1 MILRSL
7 TAQWVATVFVGM
19 VSFAV
24 SIFIARQ
31 TGPTNFGEYSFALSV
46 GAVLVIFIDG
56 GMRKLL
62 MRERTRPSPHLT
74 HLLDLLPSIAFGHAL
89 MVALASSLIAI
100 TFFIDQIA
108 LALAMV
114 WCFFAIVVAE
124 NISAMLRGEGR
135 LELDAGWQMG
145 QRSSSA
151 ACIVLAIVLGFHSP
165 WHILAAWAL
174 GAQIINLLFLFGF
187 KFRPSLIFG
196 FKFRPS
202 LKFRPTLYKAVL
214 PLLWIDLA
222 TAVYFRSDI
231 MMLQWL
237 GVHQDQIGQY
247 AAGYRLIEAVV
258 LIANPVGILL
268 FRHIR
273 LLNKDRRALCRY
285 IPRATALAAILG
297 VTGATFIAG
306 FAEPIVAL
314 TYGSNYTET
323 AGLLAILAWSLAFI
337 LPNAILTRVV
347 LALNLERP
355 YVFAASIAAISN
367 VTLNFVFI
375 VRYGPQA
382 AAWVTFVTEAVL
394 FVILTFAVSRNLK
407 RPYSGSSGVT

>member
-7 TAQWVATVFVGM
+7 AAQWGATIYVG
-19 VSFAV
+19 VVPFALSV
-24 SIFIARQ
+24 LIARQ
-31 TGPTNFGEYSFALSV
+31 TGPANFGEYSFALSL
-46 GAVLVIFIDG
+46 GAVLAIFIDG
-56 GMRKLL
+56 GMRNLI
-62 MRERTRPSPHLT
+62 MRERTRPSPHLA
-74 HLLDLLPSIAFGHAL
+74 HLSDQLLAVAFGQAL
-89 MVALASSLIAI
+89 IVALVSSLIAI

-108 LALAMV
+108 LALATV
-114 WCFFAIVVAE
+114 WCFFGIVTAQY
-124 NISAMLRGEGR
+124 ISATLRGEGR
-135 LELDAGWQMG
+135 LALEAGWQMG
-145 QRSSSA
+145 QRSFSA
-151 ACIVLAIVLGFHSP
+151 ACIVLVIVVGFHSP

-174 GAQIINLLFLFGF
+174 GALTVNLLFLFGL
-187 KFRPSLIFG
+187 KY
-196 FKFRPS
+196 RPS
-202 LKFRPTLYKAVL
+202 LKFRPRLYKVVL

-237 GVHQDQIGQY
+237 GVHQEQIGQY
-247 AAGYRLIEAVV
+247 AAGYRLIEAVI

-273 LLNKDRRALCRY
+273 LLNKDRRALGRH

-297 VTGATFIAG
+297 FAGAMFIAG

-314 TYGSNYTET
+314 TYGSNYAET

-337 LPNAILTRVV
+337 LPNAILTQAA
-347 LALNLERP
+347 LALDLERP
-355 YVFAASIAAISN
+355 YVFAAAIAAISN

-394 FVILTFAVSRNLK
+394 FVILTFALSRNLK
-407 RPYSGSSGVT
+407 RPYSGSSGTT

>member
-1 MILRSL
+1 MILKAL
-7 TAQWVATVFVGM
+7 AAQWAAIVSVGI

-31 TGPTNFGEYSFALSV
+31 TGPSNFGEYSVALSV
-46 GAVLVIFIDG
+46 GAVLAIFIDG

-62 MRERTRPSPHLT
+62 MRERTRPSPHLM
-74 HLLDLLPSIAFGHAL
+74 HLSDLLPSIAFSHAFI
-89 MVALASSLIAI
+89 VALASSLIAI
-100 TFFIDQIA
+100 AFFIDQIA

-114 WCFFAIVVAE
+114 WCFFAIVVAQ
-124 NISAMLRGEGR
+124 NISAMLRAEGR
-135 LELDAGWQMG
+135 LLLDAGWQMG
-145 QRSSSA
+145 QRCSSA
-151 ACIVLAIVLGFHSP
+151 ACIVLVTVLGFHSP
-165 WHILAAWAL
+165 WHILVAWAL

-187 KFRPSLIFG
+187 KFRPSFLFG

-202 LKFRPTLYKAVL
+202 LKFLPTLYKAVL

-222 TAVYFRSDI
+222 TAVYYRSDI
-231 MMLQWL
+231 IMLQWL
-237 GVHQDQIGQY
+237 GVPQEQIGQY
-247 AAGYRLIEAVV
+247 YAGYRLIEAVI
-258 LIANPVGILL
+258 LIANPVGVLL

-273 LLNKDRRALCRY
+273 LLNKDRRALGRY

-297 VTGATFIAG
+297 VTGATFISG

-314 TYGSNYTET
+314 TYGSNYTE
-323 AGLLAILAWSLAFI
+323 ASGLLAILAWSLVFI
-337 LPNAILTRVV
+337 LPNAILTQVV

-355 YVFAASIAAISN
+355 YVFAASIAAICN
-367 VTLNFVFI
+367 VTLNYFFI

-382 AAWVTFVTEAVL
+382 AALVTIVTEAVL
-394 FVILTFAVSRNLK
+394 FVILTFVVSRNLK